1 MVVLIDQISV
11 RDNFGCKYMS
21 LIHVLSIGAIPET
34 QLRVYLA
41 PSAGVLGGTPPGHRD
56 VHTFPGLL

>member
-21 LIHVLSIGAIPET
+21 LIHVLSIGAIPDT

-41 PSAGVLGGTPPGHRD
+41 QSVRVLGGTPRVHGPG
-56 VHTFPGLL
+56 HTFPGLL

>member
-1 MVVLIDQISV
+1 MVVLIDQSSV

-41 PSAGVLGGTPPGHRD
+41 LSVGVLGGPPQDTG
-56 VHTFPGLL
+56 